1 MSMRRRAGAP
11 GHSLISTIVL
21 PPPVQTPEPS
31 SAQTPMHGDGT
42 SCCGNGTLSFIELA
56 IV

>member
-21 PPPVQTPEPS
+21 PQPVQTPEPS